1 MHPSR
6 AMIIILHRS
15 RELLTRKLQL
25 ARQTGWEWR
34 RPHPTGRT
42 DECRKV
48 VLLPGSTR
56 PPGTLGRE
64 VFGRWQPGVTDN
76 IVSPSH

>member
-1 MHPSR
+1 MHPSN

-25 ARQTGWEWR
+25 ARQTGREWR

-42 DECRKV
+42 YECRKV
-48 VLLPGSTR
+48 VSLPGSTR

-64 VFGRWQPGVTDN
+64 VLGRWYPGATDN
-76 IVSPSH
+76 IACPSH